1 MKMILSEKIIM
12 LRKKYGWSQEEL
24 AERLDISRQSVS
36 KWESGASIP
45 DLERIV
51 GMSQLFG
58 VTTDY
63 LLKDEMEETEFD
75 TFDPFLLEEATI
87 STALTVTIDGHINKD
102 FYPADERGEDCI
114 PWELQSF
121 SKIKGLCFDLIKGKH
136 TPLYFRFVLHMQPD
150 KAAAMLTKAQVD
162 PDVIRAL
169 VLNIRYDG
177 EKTVLTTGCAYQTF
191 TMDKSADT
199 AWDKAL
205 KKYLDLKGISYEEL

>member
-1 MKMILSEKIIM
+1 MNH
-12 LRKKYGWSQEEL
+12 
-24 AERLDISRQSVS
+24 
-36 KWESGASIP
+36 
-45 DLERIV
+45 
-51 GMSQLFG
+51 
-58 VTTDY
+58 
-63 LLKDEMEETEFD
+63 LLVAD

-136 TPLYFRFVLHMQPD
+136 TPLYFKFVLHMQPD

-191 TMDKSADT
+191 TMDKSAE
-199 AWDKAL
+199 K
-205 KKYLDLKGISYEEL
+205 ISGSEGNLLRGTLIIPSSLAY

>member
-1 MKMILSEKIIM
+1 MNH
-12 LRKKYGWSQEEL
+12 
-24 AERLDISRQSVS
+24 
-36 KWESGASIP
+36 
-45 DLERIV
+45 
-51 GMSQLFG
+51 
-58 VTTDY
+58 
-63 LLKDEMEETEFD
+63 LLVAD

-136 TPLYFRFVLHMQPD
+136 TPLYFKFVLHMQPD

-169 VLNIRYDG
+169 VLNLSLIH
-177 EKTVLTTGCAYQTF
+177 
-191 TMDKSADT
+191 
-199 AWDKAL
+199 
-205 KKYLDLKGISYEEL
+205 I

>member
-1 MKMILSEKIIM
+1 MNH
-12 LRKKYGWSQEEL
+12 
-24 AERLDISRQSVS
+24 
-36 KWESGASIP
+36 
-45 DLERIV
+45 
-51 GMSQLFG
+51 
-58 VTTDY
+58 
-63 LLKDEMEETEFD
+63 LLVAD

-121 SKIKGLCFDLIKGKH
+121 RKIKGLCFDLIKGKH
-136 TPLYFRFVLHMQPD
+136 TPLYFKFVLHMQPD

-191 TMDKSADT
+191 TMDKSANT
-199 AWDKAL
+199 VWDKAL
-205 KKYLDLKGISYEEL
+205 KKYLDLNGIAYEEL

>member
-1 MKMILSEKIIM
+1 MIALQITSMKNFMNH
-12 LRKKYGWSQEEL
+12 
-24 AERLDISRQSVS
+24 
-36 KWESGASIP
+36 
-45 DLERIV
+45 
-51 GMSQLFG
+51 
-58 VTTDY
+58 
-63 LLKDEMEETEFD
+63 LLVAD
-75 TFDPFLLEEATI
+75 TFDPFLLEEATV

-114 PWELQSF
+114 PWDLQSW

-136 TPLYFRFVLHMQPD
+136 TPLYFKFVLHMQPD
-150 KAAAMLTKAQVD
+150 K
-162 PDVIRAL
+162 
-169 VLNIRYDG
+169 LNIRYDG

>member
-1 MKMILSEKIIM
+1 MIALQITSTKNFM
-12 LRKKYGWSQEEL
+12 NH
-24 AERLDISRQSVS
+24 
-36 KWESGASIP
+36 
-45 DLERIV
+45 
-51 GMSQLFG
+51 
-58 VTTDY
+58 
-63 LLKDEMEETEFD
+63 LLVAD
-75 TFDPFLLEEATI
+75 TFDPFLVEEATI

-102 FYPADERGEDCI
+102 FYPAEERSADCI
-114 PWELQSF
+114 PWELQSW

-136 TPLYFRFVLHMQPD
+136 TPLYFKFVLHMQPD

-177 EKTVLTTGCAYQTF
+177 EKTILTTGCAYQTF

-199 AWDKAL
+199 VWDKAL

>member
-1 MKMILSEKIIM
+1 MIALQITSMKNFMNH
-12 LRKKYGWSQEEL
+12 
-24 AERLDISRQSVS
+24 
-36 KWESGASIP
+36 
-45 DLERIV
+45 
-51 GMSQLFG
+51 
-58 VTTDY
+58 
-63 LLKDEMEETEFD
+63 LLVAD

-136 TPLYFRFVLHMQPD
+136 TPLYFKFVLHMQPD
-150 KAAAMLTKAQVD
+150 KAA
-162 PDVIRAL
+162 AL

-199 AWDKAL
+199 VWDKAL
-205 KKYLDLKGISYEEL
+205 KKYLDLKGIAYEEL